1 MGFAVSLSCSDIAP
15 SRGGRIVAAGVSF
28 RLAPGDALVLRGPNG
43 SGKSSVLRAVAGLAA
58 LAEGDIRFENAG
70 MPYDPAEARARGL
83 HLLAAGEGLADR
95 LTAAEHV
102 AFWSGLYSADLGRA
116 LADAG
121 LSGTET
127 TPAGKLSTGQ
137 RRRLGLARLLLAP
150 RPVWLLDEPLSGL
163 DAEGRSVLL
172 RAAAA
177 HRGRGGLVLMATHE
191 GEGLPG
197 AATLRL
203 TAS

>member
-15 SRGGRIVAAGVSF
+15 SRGGRIVASGVSF
-28 RLAPGDALVLRGPNG
+28 HLAPGDALLLRGPNG
-43 SGKSSVLRAVAGLAA
+43 SGKSSVLRAVAGLAT
-58 LAEGDIRFENAG
+58 LAGGDIRFEAG
-70 MPYDPAEARARGL
+70 GTPCDPAETRARGL

-95 LTAAEHV
+95 LTAAEHI
-102 AFWSGLYSADLGRA
+102 AFWSGLYAAEPGDV

-121 LSGTET
+121 LSGSET
-127 TPAGKLSTGQ
+127 IPAGKLSTGQ

-172 RAAAA
+172 DAAAA

-197 AATLRL
+197 APTLRL
-203 TAS
+203 SAP